1 GHVDF
6 YQSWTN
12 STTASPEQL
21 AFGIN
26 YPGLILCKL
35 YAIFLL
41 SGLRW
46 KGSDWKIL
54 LVPNLFGNFRT
65 PRNWN
70 NYVSFRRYEDF
81 TTIDWIQDSIL
92 ERNRRLRT
100 SRDIQTSLRDSQ
112 GRINSPWAKAQMK
125 KIIASGQSWFVVG
138 LVGICIGLNAALISI
153 VTEWLSDLKMGYC
166 VDGWWL
172 NQQFCCW
179 EIDGEEESA
188 CASWRSWSAYSPG
201 RYLVY
206 VLLAMLF
213 SLISAHL
220 VDSFAKYAAGSG
232 ISEIKCIIAGFVMKG
247 YLGLSTLI
255 IKSLTLPL
263 VIASG
268 LNVGKEGP
276 SVHVA
281 CCVGNVVA
289 RMFSRFSRSESKM
302 REILTAASAAGVA
315 VAFGSPI
322 GGVMFSI
329 EEMSHNFSIKTMWR
343 SFFCALAATVT
354 LSAMNPFRTGKL
366 VLFQVT
372 YDRDWHFF
380 EIIFFIIIGIF
391 GGLYGALVI
400 KFNLQV
406 AAFRKKHLVG
416 YGVEEAVFLA
426 TITAIVSY
434 FNRFLRIDMSESLGI
449 LFKECEGG
457 GDYDNLCQSWAQWPM
472 ANSLFLA
479 TLVRIVLVIISYG
492 CKVPAGIFVPS
503 MAIGATFGRMI
514 GIIVKAMYTA
524 HPTSSFFSSCRPD
537 IPCITPGT
545 YALLGAAA
553 ALSGIMRIT
562 VTVVVIMFELTGALT
577 YILPTMIVILVTK
590 AVGDCFIGHG
600 IADEMIRFNGY
611 PYLERD
617 DHAFNIPVSQ
627 VMQKELY
634 TMPVTGM
641 TLHEVEEKLEHTS
654 VRGFPVVSTD
664 SQKILIGYIG
674 RTELRYVIG
683 KARRTREIHPSTLCS
698 FEPPSADE
706 SQSYHVTT
714 DTDVARELAGVEE
727 DDHAGITPLAPSAD
741 TMRFGSWVNQTPLC
755 VAPQLPLEIVV
766 DLFNRMGPRVI
777 LVEYQGSLA
786 GLITIKDVL
795 RFAVSNEHA
804 HAGRSVWD
812 NQGELDA
819 LLEEA
824 WLWAG
829 DLWRRILAMNSKHSL
844 TTMLLYSDLLVMISE
859 YLREDPGSL
868 SRLCLT
874 CRYVHAAVIE
884 VLYQRVVLH
893 RARAIEIFC
902 TTILEGRPGLRLI
915 PWYLWVGPAQ
925 YGRHPEIV
933 YLVSRLRRTL
943 NLLPKLQVLTFTATA
958 KSFGNVYSGLL
969 ECPFKLRT
977 LAAPYHTNLSLV
989 QFLQS
994 QPSVE
999 TLRLHDLDT
1008 EPPRA
1013 LSIVQH
1019 INDLSAQGDFLPH
1032 LKFLSADPRVLSA
1045 LVAGRPISHVEIS
1058 VGSWLSGEPQAL
1070 RGLIEALTRT
1080 SVPLVSLKHNL
1091 RNIRI
1096 HLWGTKFLNQLKTT
1110 CIKSTLNSLHVT
1122 LPVIMRP
1129 VLERASSAIGPM
1141 GAHISRTFGSQL
1153 DGFTTLNNFELSLD
1167 GITFSDSSLEEII
1180 AVLGDMSELRTW
1192 RSYCETL
1199 ERVTLYGVTLQ

>member
-1 GHVDF
+1 MMEGIRLEDTPRSESF
-6 YQSWTN
+6 RQLQDTEEL
-12 STTASPEQL
+12 EQL
-21 AFGIN
+21 
-26 YPGLILCKL
+26 
-35 YAIFLL
+35 
-41 SGLRW
+41 
-46 KGSDWKIL
+46 
-54 LVPNLFGNFRT
+54 
-65 PRNWN
+65 
-70 NYVSFRRYEDF
+70 RRYEDF

-100 SRDIQTSLRDSQ
+100 SRDIQSSLRDSQ
-112 GRINSPWAKAQMK
+112 GRINSPWAKAQMQK
-125 KIIASGQSWFVVG
+125 LIASGQSWFVVG

-391 GGLYGALVI
+391 GGLYGVLVI

-479 TLVRIVLVIISYG
+479 TLVRIVLVTISYG

-590 AVGDCFIGHG
+590 AVGDCFVGHG

-634 TMPVTGM
+634 TMPVTGL
-641 TLHEVEEKLEHTS
+641 TLHGVEEKLEHTS
-654 VRGFPVVSTD
+654 VQGFPVVSAD
-664 SQKILIGYIG
+664 SQKVLIGYIG

-683 KARRTREIHPSTLCS
+683 KARRTRDIHPSTLCS

-706 SQSYHVTT
+706 SQSYHVGT
-714 DTDVARELAGVEE
+714 DTDMVRELAGVEE

-741 TMRFGSWVNQTPLC
+741 TMHFGPWVNQTPLS

-786 GLITIKDVL
+786 GLITVKDVL
-795 RFAVSNEHA
+795 RFAVSNEDA
-804 HAGRSVWD
+804 HAGPSVWD

-829 DLWRRILAMNSKHSL
+829 DIW
-844 TTMLLYSDLLVMISE
+844 
-859 YLREDPGSL
+859 
-868 SRLCLT
+868 
-874 CRYVHAAVIE
+874 
-884 VLYQRVVLH
+884 
-893 RARAIEIFC
+893 
-902 TTILEGRPGLRLI
+902 
-915 PWYLWVGPAQ
+915 
-925 YGRHPEIV
+925 
-933 YLVSRLRRTL
+933 RRTL
-943 NLLPKLQVLTFTATA
+943 AMGRQ
-958 KSFGNVYSGLL
+958 
-969 ECPFKLRT
+969 
-977 LAAPYHTNLSLV
+977 
-989 QFLQS
+989 
-994 QPSVE
+994 
-999 TLRLHDLDT
+999 
-1008 EPPRA
+1008 
-1013 LSIVQH
+1013 IV
-1019 INDLSAQGDFLPH
+1019 
-1032 LKFLSADPRVLSA
+1032 R
-1045 LVAGRPISHVEIS
+1045 R
-1058 VGSWLSGEPQAL
+1058 
-1070 RGLIEALTRT
+1070 
-1080 SVPLVSLKHNL
+1080 
-1091 RNIRI
+1091 
-1096 HLWGTKFLNQLKTT
+1096 
-1110 CIKSTLNSLHVT
+1110 
-1122 LPVIMRP
+1122 
-1129 VLERASSAIGPM
+1129 
-1141 GAHISRTFGSQL
+1141 
-1153 DGFTTLNNFELSLD
+1153 
-1167 GITFSDSSLEEII
+1167 
-1180 AVLGDMSELRTW
+1180 
-1192 RSYCETL
+1192 
-1199 ERVTLYGVTLQ
+1199 